1 MKTIARLI
9 LSILL
14 LAASAE
20 AVTLGP
26 IQGFCDQ
33 GGKKALFSGTKSTNY
48 LQGDVPACTVTVYVH
63 GWESPIEASY
73 TSGGTIA
80 GSTGETCTVTF
91 DSGDVAATGTVTLT
105 GDNTITSGN
114 AITINT
120 YGDYS
125 SIPTTATLSNGTATC
140 SGEAQVTATLGPSY
154 ATIYSDQESTGMA
167 NPFTAAGATSIAP
180 GAWLMW
186 VDSSEGY
193 DIVLS
198 GGVAPNSYESAYTWG
213 TDVYP
218 RSSEAVN
225 TFPDAVA
232 NECVGTDS
240 NGNFVSTGS
249 PCGTGSGSGGVTS
262 VGLSMPDIYTV
273 TDSPVTTA
281 GIIEVTFNSQAE
293 NLVFASPNGSAG
305 TPLFRRLATPDF
317 PFSYSGSTAEL
328 ATVLGTV
335 PSNVVA
341 AWDANGNLIA
351 STSTSTFSGIYTG
364 TITASQVTG
373 LAASATTDTTNASN
387 ITSGTLAAARLP
399 ASQFACPTGQLVTS
413 FTINDVST
421 LSCLDPGTI
430 SGSVDTGNVNAMP
443 YYSNSPTGKVLSAS
457 AATLDAAGDMTGKTL
472 QLSNTLTLTSLAATS
487 QGCLYAD
494 TAGNVNSTGFG
505 CGINGTVTSVGI
517 EAPSIFTVTNTPITS
532 SGVITISANAE
543 SANYIYAGPSTYG
556 ADAAVP
562 TFRHLVLADEPTSTD
577 VYAFMTT
584 RSYACGTGG
593 TSTCYVAEYR
603 DLILN
608 DLPKSSD
615 TKAFLTSEAYTCDSL
630 TCYVAEYRDLV
641 TADLPTQ
648 IFKTTPAQCSGEF
661 AIGIDVDGN
670 ANCVAAGTVTS
681 VGFSAP
687 SLFTVTNSPITSS
700 GTIAMT
706 FNTVAHNVAL
716 LGPTGTTSGQPSFRA
731 IVNGDLPTTLTADT
745 SGNAATAT
753 AFATTP
759 TQCSG
764 EFATGIDAEGNAN
777 CAAAGNVTSVGLSAP
792 SIFDVA
798 GSPVTSDGTLT
809 LTLADEHAGFVFAAP
824 ASANGTPLFRALVA
838 GDMPATIGSDTT
850 GDAANVTGV
859 VAIANGGTNATTAA
873 AARTSLNAA
882 SLAANTFTD
891 TQTGTVFNATTGFEI
906 SGSFGT
912 SGQCLMSTGTGTEF
926 GTCTGGSVTSV
937 ALTAPGIFTVSGSPV
952 TTDGTLA
959 ITLATEAVNLV
970 WASPAAGTTAAAPTF
985 RSLVN
990 ADLPTTLT
998 AGTSGNA
1005 ATATRFAGTPTTCS
1019 LNEVAYGVG
1028 VNGNAYCSTDS
1039 AAFLLSSQTFKGTNI
1054 FQGAT
1059 EFSSTLT
1066 GLVGTLASAQV
1077 EENSTEVNVLELT
1090 IPTGDEFYI
1099 TGGLTHMANNLTVEG
1114 TTILNGAL
1122 NVGGVATMNV
1132 TDFKAVAT
1140 MNALNT
1146 ATSSANYGST
1156 SFDLASS
1163 YYDASDVVETPLWTI
1178 KTTIG
1183 TGTTPEND
1191 LVFSFA
1197 DTGTGVS
1204 GHTVILPSVQVT
1216 SLNGTGCLYAD
1227 ASGNVTANGEECGTA
1242 AGGTVSTFS
1251 AGNLSPL
1258 FTTSVATA
1266 TTTPA
1271 LTFTLSSA
1279 AAHTF
1284 FGNNTASSAVP
1295 AFSTIGSGDLP
1306 SDVAYTDVAN
1316 TFTANQVINS
1326 AYTLAVGSLTAGDCV
1341 QATTGGVL
1349 VSSSEACQTGTVTS
1363 VAVTVP
1369 SQLTISGSPITTSG
1383 TLALGVN
1390 ITGTGTMLASSSA
1403 AGTSGHIV
1411 VWTSSGD
1418 IGDYGSAPGGGSVT
1432 SVGLSLPSDFTV
1444 SNSPVTS
1451 SGTLTAVWATTP
1463 TGTGAVVR
1471 ATSPTL
1477 VTPTIG
1483 VATATS
1489 INGIYMRSPSN
1500 SINVGISSTP
1510 SVGTFNAIF
1519 GNGAGAAISSSG
1531 SYNVLIGFNAALD
1544 MTGGEDNVVIGY
1556 TAADALTNATN
1567 DTIVGK
1573 QAANAMTGSNNVVFG
1588 QNGAAN
1594 ATSNTQST
1602 YIGTSTATGAAG
1614 AANEIVVGYGATGA
1628 GANKAV
1634 IGNASVTDIYFG
1646 AAAAD
1651 ANIHATNAVLG
1662 GTLALTPIGSSTAS
1676 LCTTTGGVLTN
1687 SGCVIGNS
1695 STATIAVGAGA
1706 GTGGTASC
1714 ASSTCTAARGAV
1726 TITAGTLP
1734 ATGTVATA
1742 TFGTAYA
1749 TAPICQVTMNGG
1761 ATFFI
1766 PGWSST
1772 TGALTL
1778 STGIAIAGTVELDY
1792 FCQL

>member
-532 SGVITISANAE
+532 SGVITIAANSENAGTFY
-543 SANYIYAGPSTYG
+543 SGPSVGTTG
-556 ADAAVP
+556 IP
-562 TFRHLVLADEPTSTD
+562 TFRRLTFGDLPNSTD
-577 VYAFMTT
+577 GRAFLTT
-584 RSYACGTGG
+584 YNYSCTVDGVS
-593 TSTCYVAEYR
+593 STCYRVEYR
-603 DLILN
+603 DIN
-608 DLPKSSD
+608 PSDITGIAD
-615 TKAFLTSEAYTCDSL
+615 TKAFLTSEAYTCGTGGLS
-630 TCYVAEYRDLV
+630 TCYEGEYRDLV

-648 IFKTTPAQCSGEF
+648 IFKTTPTQCSGEF

-1005 ATATRFAGTPTTCS
+1005 ATATRFAATPTTCS

-1279 AAHTF
+1279 VAHTF

-1363 VAVTVP
+1363 VTVTVP

-1390 ITGTGTMLASSSA
+1390 ITGTGGKLVSAST
-1403 AGTSGHIV
+1403 AGTSGHIAT
-1411 VWTSSGD
+1411 WTSSGD
-1418 IGDYGSAPGGGSVT
+1418 LGDYGSAPSGGTVT
-1432 SVGLSLPSDFTV
+1432 SVGMTVPTALLTVTPS
-1444 SNSPVTS
+1444 SITS
-1451 SGTLTAVWATTP
+1451 SGTFAVSLASWVAHGILNNTSASAAVPTVTATP
-1463 TGTGAVVR
+1463 TLTSLTTTAGLTVGTAATIGTTLGVTGAV
-1471 ATSPTL
+1471 TL
-1477 VTPTIG
+1477 
-1483 VATATS
+1483 
-1489 INGIYMRSPSN
+1489 
-1500 SINVGISSTP
+1500 SSTL
-1510 SVGTFNAIF
+1510 S
-1519 GNGAGAAISSSG
+1519 AGA
-1531 SYNVLIGFNAALD
+1531 
-1544 MTGGEDNVVIGY
+1544 T
-1556 TAADALTNATN
+1556 
-1567 DTIVGK
+1567 TI
-1573 QAANAMTGSNNVVFG
+1573 T
-1588 QNGAAN
+1588 
-1594 ATSNTQST
+1594 
-1602 YIGTSTATGAAG
+1602 
-1614 AANEIVVGYGATGA
+1614 
-1628 GANKAV
+1628 
-1634 IGNASVTDIYFG
+1634 
-1646 AAAAD
+1646 
-1651 ANIHATNAVLG
+1651 
-1662 GTLALTPIGSSTAS
+1662 TLSASSTAS
-1676 LCTTTGGVLTN
+1676 
-1687 SGCVIGNS
+1687 I
-1695 STATIAVGAGA
+1695 
-1706 GTGGTASC
+1706 
-1714 ASSTCTAARGAV
+1714 
-1726 TITAGTLP
+1726 
-1734 ATGTVATA
+1734 
-1742 TFGTAYA
+1742 
-1749 TAPICQVTMNGG
+1749 
-1761 ATFFI
+1761 
-1766 PGWSST
+1766 

-1778 STGIAIAGTVELDY
+1778 GSTMTAMNHPFYFADTSNAVYAASATVAGAIAGVAQTIPAGGSGTNLGLTCTSAFNVSTVPTASTIFTLTDNGTQFGTVTFATGATY
-1792 FCQL
+1792 GTISIPSAYSVSVGDVILVVAPLVPDVTTAGMYGTLCSAY